1 MNKFK
6 HYKKETNNY
15 IEYNLSRGS
24 SLSTIKQNLIKMG
37 HNEFLIDKLIGSIKN
52 KNKIKKWIIFLMLLL
67 FFSPFFVT
75 YSYGT
80 NKISFSLPHIH
91 PGDEPHYLA
100 MTSSIMKD
108 FDLEVKNNYENAAV
122 GEGDTGF
129 NYRYERID

>member
-75 YSYGT
+75 YSYGA
-80 NKISFSLPHIH
+80 NKISFSIVPVVLW
-91 PGDEPHYLA
+91 
-100 MTSSIMKD
+100 
-108 FDLEVKNNYENAAV
+108 
-122 GEGDTGF
+122 
-129 NYRYERID
+129 